1 MGSRNQPAKTESSFE
16 KMTSV
21 QSMLLAVGFK
31 MTESVQYRG
40 YISGYIEEYYGAKVC
55 DSNVYGMNL
64 VVALDLAS
72 EERVGLKSM
81 ISGSRC
87 SEISSSFVVHLLVV

>member
-55 DSNVYGMNL
+55 V
-64 VVALDLAS
+64 
-72 EERVGLKSM
+72 
-81 ISGSRC
+81 
-87 SEISSSFVVHLLVV
+87 